1 MRLKSKIIVICS
13 IVVLLAA
20 SLCSISVYV
29 IMDKN
34 FHEEAAIQTLQAA
47 TEFYTSLDEKL
58 AKYERRKE
66 GPTDNMMSYV
76 IKNMSQGSGSLQ
88 IACFNTGDRNNVTG
102 ICNDTELEYEDLKA
116 AAYDISARNL
126 DCAYLQKDGDYYVIY
141 RNRESYGGYALFY
154 VENITYVE
162 ERLRILGGS
171 LIVLTLISTLLAS
184 IASFIM
190 VSKVLK
196 PLQKLRDSANQ
207 IALGEYD
214 QRIVIERQDEIGEL
228 SESFNRMV
236 EAVEIRTRS
245 LEESEQRK
253 TLFMGNLT
261 HELKTPLTAI
271 SGYAK
276 TLLTVRLPEEDK
288 EEALSFIYEESCR
301 LERLSKKM
309 MQLLLL
315 DNDDKLVKENVTAK
329 ELFHL
334 VYTICKERA
343 AQHQVTLEMQEAEQS
358 FEVDKDLFV
367 EVLVNLIDNAVKA
380 SKQGDKILV
389 FVKDGCIYV
398 GDHGRGI
405 PAEEKEKILE
415 PFYMIDKS
423 RSRQHGGA
431 GLGLAITT
439 RILQVHNWT
448 MQIESEEGKGT
459 TIILHP

>member
-88 IACFNTGDRNNVTG
+88 IACFNTGGRNNVTG

-196 PLQKLRDSANQ
+196 PLQKLRNSANQ

-214 QRIVIERQDEIGEL
+214 QRIAIERQDEIGEL

-343 AQHQVTLEMQEAEQS
+343 AGHQVTLEMQEAEQS

-380 SKQGDKILV
+380 SKQGDKVLV

-398 GDHGRGI
+398 SDHGRGI
-405 PAEEKEKILE
+405 PAEEQEKILE

-459 TIILHP
+459 TIILQP

>member
-76 IKNMSQGSGSLQ
+76 IKNVSQGSGSLQ

-171 LIVLTLISTLLAS
+171 LIILTLISTLLAS

-214 QRIVIERQDEIGEL
+214 QRIAIERQDEIGEL

-261 HELKTPLTAI
+261 PVSYKHLTM
-271 SGYAK
+271 
-276 TLLTVRLPEEDK
+276 P
-288 EEALSFIYEESCR
+288 
-301 LERLSKKM
+301 
-309 MQLLLL
+309 
-315 DNDDKLVKENVTAK
+315 
-329 ELFHL
+329 
-334 VYTICKERA
+334 
-343 AQHQVTLEMQEAEQS
+343 
-358 FEVDKDLFV
+358 
-367 EVLVNLIDNAVKA
+367 
-380 SKQGDKILV
+380 
-389 FVKDGCIYV
+389 
-398 GDHGRGI
+398 
-405 PAEEKEKILE
+405 
-415 PFYMIDKS
+415 
-423 RSRQHGGA
+423 
-431 GLGLAITT
+431 TT
-439 RILQVHNWT
+439 SIV
-448 MQIESEEGKGT
+448 
-459 TIILHP
+459 